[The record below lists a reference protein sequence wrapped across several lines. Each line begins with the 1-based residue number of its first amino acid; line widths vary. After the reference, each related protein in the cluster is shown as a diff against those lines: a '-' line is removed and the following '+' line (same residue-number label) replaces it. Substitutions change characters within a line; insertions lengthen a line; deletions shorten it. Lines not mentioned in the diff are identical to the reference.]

1 VLLFAVLGGVGYYLW
16 TAKSQHRESQME
28 SADDG
33 PLQDMLA
40 VESLIAC
47 GDDGLPELI
56 AQAASDHRRKRRMA
70 IIGLGRLGPQAAD
83 ALETVRGRLTDE
95 DREVRSAAL
104 SAFVEICSDSDD
116 LWKTMARMLEDP
128 DAAIRDSAARVLSET
143 THHIAIVAQRQT
155 GVNGLL
161 TPEEHQ
167 ELIRIVLPLAHS
179 ERPETRGLVIHI
191 ARAHD
196 QQRGDPQVADM
207 LQGLLNDSNPAV
219 RAAAISEVAQCGA
232 ARAEDVR
239 EWLRDENQIV
249 VDSALAA
256 VPWLG
261 SDGEQVVPE
270 LIALVDKVPD
280 DRLSPLISVL
290 SLHKSCAKTA
300 IPALVRRVA
309 ALPLEYPPRLGEYLG
324 REVRQHLAIV
334 EALVEID
341 PDPNMLGPV
350 LKRVLA
356 QKPPEFSQ
364 KAAAM
369 LAKVD
374 PGEALRLAAQLIKDI
389 EADPTRGNES
399 VTVTAL
405 GALCGL
411 GPSAREAVPLL
422 IRLIEQRKKDQPWVT
437 YYSIAALGGI
447 GPDAAPA
454 VPCLSSILNQA
465 KTTSNNSWVQ
475 GEQVILSLGM
485 IGPPA
490 RSAVPA
496 ILDVLDQPVP
506 PKPISSD
513 TQAHVPPYEVAIN
526 ALGKIGDDSEL
537 VLSRLLRIADT
548 GAVASVPTADEVGES
563 ENQRRIAQSAGIRLR
578 LAALQSLILL
588 CRQADHSQIV
598 LPNLI
603 RALDDEDIG
612 VRLCAVCLGQ
622 IRGDKTAAIPVLIN
636 VLDDDDPWLVSAAAL
651 SLREIDPPAASAAPH
666 LRKLTEDGRNRAA
679 NSTRVRRSYPL
690 AVLWFESDGLDPDRL
705 SVTEAASLAL
715 KVLEPTG
722 E

>member
-1 VLLFAVLGGVGYYLW
+1 VLLLAVLGGAGYYLW
-16 TAKSQHRESQME
+16 TAKSQQREPQSE
-28 SADDG
+28 SAEDG
-33 PLQDMLA
+33 PMQDFLA
-40 VESLIAC
+40 VESLIAR

-56 AQAASDHRRKRRMA
+56 AQAASDDRRKRRMA

-83 ALETVRGRLTDE
+83 ALETVRSRLADE

-104 SAFVEICSDSDD
+104 SAFIEICSDSDD

-155 GVNGLL
+155 DVKRLL

-167 ELIRIVLPLAHS
+167 KLIRIVLPLAHT
-179 ERPETRGLVIHI
+179 ERPETRGLVIRI

-196 QQRGDPQVADM
+196 QQRDDQQVADM

-232 ARAEDVR
+232 ARAEDVS

-249 VDSALAA
+249 VDAALAA
-256 VPWLG
+256 VRWLG
-261 SDGEQVVPE
+261 SDGERVVPE

-280 DRLSPLISVL
+280 DRLSALISAL
-290 SLHKSCAKTA
+290 RLHKSCAK
-300 IPALVRRVA
+300 PAVPGLVRRVA
-309 ALPLEYPPRLGEYLG
+309 ALPLDYPPRLGEYLG

-341 PDPNMLGPV
+341 PDPNVVGPV

-405 GALCGL
+405 GALRGL

-422 IRLIEQRKKDQPWVT
+422 IRLIEQRNDRQPWVT

-454 VPCLSSILNQA
+454 VPCLSLLLNQA
-465 KTTSNNSWVQ
+465 KTTDNNSWVQ
-475 GEQVILSLGM
+475 GEQVILSLGK
-485 IGPPA
+485 IGPAA
-490 RSAVPA
+490 RSAAPA
-496 ILDVLDQPVP
+496 VLDVLDQPLP

-513 TQAHVPPYEVAIN
+513 TQAYAPPYEAAIN
-526 ALGKIGDDSEL
+526 VLGKIGDDSEQ

-548 GAVASVPTADEVGES
+548 GAVATAPTADEVAES

-578 LAALQSLILL
+578 LAALQSLIPL

-603 RALDDEDIG
+603 CALDDEDVG
-612 VRLCAVCLGQ
+612 VRLCAACLGQ
-622 IRGDKTAAIPVLIN
+622 IQGDKKAAVPSLIN
-636 VLDDDDPWLVSAAAL
+636 ALDDDDPWVVSAAAL
-651 SLREIDPPAASAAPH
+651 SLREIGPAALSAAPT
-666 LRKLTEDGRNRAA
+666 LRKLAEDGRNRDASLIHTGR
-679 NSTRVRRSYPL
+679 NYQLLMLQFDTGGFDL
-690 AVLWFESDGLDPDRL
+690 DRL
-705 SVTEAASLAL
+705 SVTEAARLAL
-715 KVLEPTG
+715 KVLETTG
-722 E
+722 D